1 MWLLLKAAFWPAV
14 APRLCDGSL
23 EPSWWGQR
31 WLEALCAH
39 WNYPPPPPTLVGGWW
54 CGGALKGSWVVN
66 PNGQVLF
73 SGPAVSWWSVVG

>member
-1 MWLLLKAAFWPAV
+1 MLLKAAFWPAV

-54 CGGALKGSWVVN
+54 CGGLVVW
-66 PNGQVLF
+66 GAGGVGGWWWGRGAGGCFAHHLVL
-73 SGPAVSWWSVVG
+73 